1 MFAIV
6 EIAGKQ
12 FKVAQGHNLEV
23 PLMKDK
29 KAGDKMTFDTVLLKS
44 DGTSTEIGT
53 PHVKGS
59 SVELKIVEHGKGDKI
74 RVYKKKAK
82 KRFEKT
88 QGHRQGYTKVEI
100 VAVK

>member
-12 FKVAQGHNLEV
+12 FKVAQGYKLEV
-23 PLMKDK
+23 PLMKDR
-29 KAGDKMTFDTVLLKS
+29 KAGDKMTLDSVLLKS
-44 DGTSTEIGT
+44 DGSNTEIGT
-53 PHVKGS
+53 PLVKGS
-59 SVELKIVEHGKGDKI
+59 SIELKIVEHGKGDKI

-88 QGHRQGYTKVEI
+88 QGHRQKHTIVEV